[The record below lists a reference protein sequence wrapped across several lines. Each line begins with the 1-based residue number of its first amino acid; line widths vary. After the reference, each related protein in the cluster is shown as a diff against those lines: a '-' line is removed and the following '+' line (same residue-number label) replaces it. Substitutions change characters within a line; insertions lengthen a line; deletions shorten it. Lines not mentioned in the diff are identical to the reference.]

1 MKNKDK
7 AYWLAKKAKAEKK
20 IKELDKPVDGFYF
33 NDNWDYWMT
42 YSKDGVYQFGII
54 SKGVW
59 CSDIKDCE
67 VDEKHDTLA
76 TESEVTTRLTEF
88 VKSLGYKEGVEVE
101 LGTLKRKSKLK
112 GEVRFSYSE
121 KLDRYAIC
129 FGSDILWRSNKKGW
143 AKIVEKLKCKVENK
157 VEMPRVTKI
166 SSWASGVGS
175 QFYLTVEVSNVTYED
190 HKNNNDL
197 AKRLETFLNSEQC

>member
-7 AYWLAKKAKAEKK
+7 AYWLAKKAKEEQK

-143 AKIVEKLKCKVENK
+143 AKIIE
-157 VEMPRVTKI
+157 TKPK
-166 SSWASGVGS
+166 
-175 QFYLTVEVSNVTYED
+175 YTVEPTVFGYED
-190 HKNNNDL
+190 NEVKSDFRIL
-197 AKRLETFLNSEQC
+197 KDGKVLLMDCEETAKRIETFLNSDQC